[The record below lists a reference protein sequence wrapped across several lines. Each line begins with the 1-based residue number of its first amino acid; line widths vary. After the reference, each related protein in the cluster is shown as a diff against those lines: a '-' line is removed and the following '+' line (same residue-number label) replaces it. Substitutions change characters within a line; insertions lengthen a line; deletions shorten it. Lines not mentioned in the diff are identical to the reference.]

1 MNATLN
7 LGVGAEDGA
16 AGVDGA
22 IRAVMLVFVDNAG
35 VARMK
40 CVPAERLAA
49 AAATGVG
56 MSVVLGA
63 VTAGDDFASVPGYAT
78 SVGDMRLVADLST
91 LRQLPGS
98 EGWGWALVD
107 QRDQHGQPWP
117 GCQRGFLQRMVDRL
131 DQAGLHVDCG
141 FELEWWVGRRAADG
155 KVTPAHRAPSFGATI
170 DAATAGQ
177 LLRVVDDLRACDVL
191 VEQVHPESPEQMEV
205 ALPPRPALRACDEA
219 VLARKIIRD
228 AAEAFGTIVSFAPV
242 PEEGRFGN
250 GAHAH
255 FSLWRDARNLFAG
268 GDGPHGL
275 SREGEAFLA
284 GVLQHLPAMT
294 AIGAPCVLSYARL
307 KPGTWSGAW
316 ACWGLENREAA
327 LRLEAAEGPN
337 ALQSA
342 NVEWKSVD
350 GAANPYL
357 VQGVILA
364 AGLDG
369 ISRELRLPAAVEDDP
384 GSLDEAF
391 RTANQV
397 TRLPDDLESAT
408 DVFAADE
415 VLRDAMG
422 DLLFGSVLNTRR
434 QEIAVSSVLDL
445 PTQIARYREVF

>member
-1 MNATLN
+1 
-7 LGVGAEDGA
+7 
-16 AGVDGA
+16 
-22 IRAVMLVFVDNAG
+22 
-35 VARMK
+35 
-40 CVPAERLAA
+40 
-49 AAATGVG
+49 
-56 MSVVLGA
+56 
-63 VTAGDDFASVPGYAT
+63 
-78 SVGDMRLVADLST
+78 
-91 LRQLPGS
+91 
-98 EGWGWALVD
+98 
-107 QRDQHGQPWP
+107 
-117 GCQRGFLQRMVDRL
+117 
-131 DQAGLHVDCG
+131 
-141 FELEWWVGRRAADG
+141 
-155 KVTPAHRAPSFGATI
+155 
-170 DAATAGQ
+170 
-177 LLRVVDDLRACDVL
+177 VDDLRACDVL

-255 FSLWRDARNLFAG
+255 FSLWRDGRNLFAG
-268 GDGPHGL
+268 GDGPHRL

-284 GVLQHLPAMT
+284 GVLDHLPAMT
-294 AIGAPCVLSYARL
+294 AIGASCVLSYDRL
-307 KPGTWSGAW
+307 KPATWSGAW

-337 ALQSA
+337 AAQSA

-369 ISRELRLPAAVEDDP
+369 IARALRLPAAVEDDP
-384 GSLDEAF
+384 GALDEAY
-391 RTANQV
+391 RSANRIV
-397 TRLPDDLESAT
+397 ELPGDLGVAIEAFADD
-408 DVFAADE
+408 D

-434 QEIAVSSVLDL
+434 REFEVSSPLDL
-445 PTQIARYREVF
+445 PTRIARYREVF